1 MQDLINFM
9 INFALHPGVM
19 TEPGDGPQSKIN
31 QGSVAAAVIV
41 PLLLVGV
48 LAAAIIILL
57 SVFIYRKWQQAKIQG
72 TLHRYLYVPN
82 TCS

>member
-1 MQDLINFM
+1 
-9 INFALHPGVM
+9 M

-48 LAAAIIILL
+48 LAAATVLL

-72 TLHRYLYVPN
+72 NRYLYVPN
-82 TCS
+82 TCM